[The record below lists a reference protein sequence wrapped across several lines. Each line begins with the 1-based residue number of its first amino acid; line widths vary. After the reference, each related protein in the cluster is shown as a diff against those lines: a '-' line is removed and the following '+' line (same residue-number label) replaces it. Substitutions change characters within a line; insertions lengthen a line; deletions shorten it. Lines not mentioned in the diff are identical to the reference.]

1 MGKVSRPL
9 IGLLVATVAFFA
21 LWIVALKPSS
31 STGGS
36 PSHALGTYSSA
47 INRAKGVQ
55 TVVNHGAAAA
65 GGTTGST
72 ATTPAHPATSVAQ
85 RSATVVRPHT
95 VAKAKIATGSKAKTG
110 AAAHP
115 ASALSTPAQRLN
127 VVERALAQHKV
138 LAALFYNPAGAD
150 DQAVKQELQS
160 IPTRSGKVVKL
171 TVPLSELSNYT
182 VITNQMPVAFS
193 PTLVVINRRGQAST
207 IVGFA
212 DTFEI
217 SERIAGAL

>member
-1 MGKVSRPL
+1 M
-9 IGLLVATVAFFA
+9 
-21 LWIVALKPSS
+21 
-31 STGGS
+31 
-36 PSHALGTYSSA
+36 
-47 INRAKGVQ
+47 GVQ
-55 TVVNHGAAAA
+55 AVVNQVAAAA

-72 ATTPAHPATSVAQ
+72 ATTPAHPATNVAQ
-85 RSATVVRPHT
+85 RSATVSRPHT

-115 ASALSTPAQRLN
+115 TGAPSTPAQRLN